1 MVTSLLDEVKYP
13 TADFKEIYG
22 LRWGVETFYG
32 VVKTRLQLENFTGK
46 TVESI
51 RQDFHATIY
60 ITGLESILT
69 HDAEEQLSQRN
80 TQHEYHVNKAVS
92 FNVIKNEVID
102 LLDRESDVDVLL
114 EKLTRLFL
122 KNPSCIRK
130 NRKVPRRKSSDRK
143 LLNHH
148 KRLKKICF

>member
-1 MVTSLLDEVKYP
+1 MTSLLDEVKYP

-69 HDAEEQLSQRN
+69 HEEMDPN
-80 TQHEYHVNKAVS
+80 YWAVG
-92 FNVIKNEVID
+92 
-102 LLDRESDVDVLL
+102 
-114 EKLTRLFL
+114 
-122 KNPSCIRK
+122 
-130 NRKVPRRKSSDRK
+130 KVKSLVGFRPPDQG
-143 LLNHH
+143 
-148 KRLKKICF
+148 